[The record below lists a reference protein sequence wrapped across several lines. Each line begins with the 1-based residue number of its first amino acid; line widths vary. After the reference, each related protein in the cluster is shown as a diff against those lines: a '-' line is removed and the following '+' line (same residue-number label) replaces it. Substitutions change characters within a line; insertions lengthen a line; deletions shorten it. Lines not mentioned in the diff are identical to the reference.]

1 MKVHSFVI
9 KKDRSE
15 VILKQNVPFS
25 YFPPMYKGIM
35 LKNSGMPLPI
45 ESLKGSLKIFV
56 NVSVELIYQNLPLI
70 QGITSPIL
78 PSPARIV
85 QDSNEHGP
93 FPALKQ
99 QVCKKIGEQEVVIQ
113 FLNRK
118 NKAIIHK

>member
-1 MKVHSFVI
+1 
-9 KKDRSE
+9 
-15 VILKQNVPFS
+15 
-25 YFPPMYKGIM
+25 M

-45 ESLKGSLKIFV
+45 TSLKEGSLKILL
-56 NVSVELIYQNLPLI
+56 NVSLELTYQNLPLI

-99 QVCKKIGEQEVVIQ
+99 QVCKKVGGQEVVIR

-118 NKAIIHK
+118 NKVIIHK

>member
-1 MKVHSFVI
+1 
-9 KKDRSE
+9 
-15 VILKQNVPFS
+15 
-25 YFPPMYKGIM
+25 M
-35 LKNSGMPLPI
+35 LKNGMLLPI
-45 ESLKGSLKIFV
+45 TSFKGGSLKILL
-56 NVSVELIYQNLPLI
+56 NVSVKLTYQNLPLL

-118 NKAIIHK
+118 NKAIIHKWTR

>member
-1 MKVHSFVI
+1 
-9 KKDRSE
+9 
-15 VILKQNVPFS
+15 
-25 YFPPMYKGIM
+25 M

-45 ESLKGSLKIFV
+45 TSLKEGSLKILV
-56 NVSVELIYQNLPLI
+56 NISEEQTYQNLPLL

-99 QVCKKIGEQEVVIQ
+99 QVCKKVGEQEVVIQ

-118 NKAIIHK
+118 NKVIIHK